1 MARRWC
7 TLEGGFLSYYEKER
21 SPSAIGRLDV
31 TEVVSLA
38 VSNSETMT
46 GAGAVFTIEL
56 YLRTERALTVGAETQ
71 DTQHDWILA
80 LTKCI
85 VPSKVEGL
93 VRKDSELIGRL
104 QYKEGHDLYHWRMGW
119 FMLEGSTLH
128 FSSGEEEADEE
139 VLRLKQLQELTVSTH
154 TEGEDRIQVLLLVE
168 SGRTLYIHGFN
179 RMDFALWHSTITM
192 AAGTDGRA
200 LGDQQLTKNGVPIIV
215 DSCIAFVTQYGLCQ
229 KGVYQTPGDPARVSL
244 LLEEFTRDARN
255 VKLRKKE
262 HKLEDVTDTLKSFLS
277 HTEDALLT
285 KELYPYWVS
294 ALDEKEEKQRV
305 KKYSTFIES
314 LPKVYRST
322 LNALLQHLYRI
333 QQSSHLNEMPSEKL
347 AAVFSCCLFQTQ
359 GQTSQEINVIRDL
372 ISNYVTLFSVNEEQ
386 VQQMETENSFII
398 RWNEKKDT
406 AFCPAGDLIFEV
418 YLERREPE
426 QCCLIKLSPSMR
438 SSELAEAALS
448 MRNCT
453 FKAEDMWTT
462 FEVIENGELE
472 RPLHHKENILEQVL
486 EWSAL
491 DCPSSAFLV
500 LKKFAGAK
508 RMAGGKDSRQFLKSD
523 YLKFSDGSTKLLSG
537 HKFQDKYVV
546 LHSEKLLLYR
556 DIKNT
561 KPEKEIQLKMAKCYL
576 GLKKKLKPPTNWG
589 FTVYTDKHQWHFCC
603 DRRETQISWVAD
615 IIALKHG
622 SDLQLKTSASKETA
636 DLKVSKGSS
645 AITER
650 SMIPPYKH
658 SFSSEMTD
666 RRVSLGDTDWRTAK
680 NPGVHLKT
688 QSIPKYLK
696 PGNPSETREVSQR
709 RTSMDICLPQPL
721 PPPSIPR
728 HMKPMTLPVLPQA
741 SNKMPSKK
749 PTGVGGSMPPNL
761 LNELNLV
768 LTKTGRKSPE

>member
-1 MARRWC
+1 MLRFSHIFEKTLLLHLKKKMLTHNPVQVQLILIENLCVCFSEMARRWC

-38 VSNSETMT
+38 PLKVDLCDSSR
-46 GAGAVFTIEL
+46 AVFTIEL

-80 LTKCI
+80 LTK
-85 VPSKVEGL
+85 VTPFEQN
-93 VRKDSELIGRL
+93 SELIGRL

-294 ALDEKEEKQRV
+294 ALGIIPGFL
-305 KKYSTFIES
+305 KKMTFFFFS
-314 LPKVYRST
+314 
-322 LNALLQHLYRI
+322 I
-333 QQSSHLNEMPSEKL
+333 QKCSSHLNEMPSEKL

-372 ISNYVTLFSVNEEQ
+372 ISNYVTLFSV
-386 VQQMETENSFII
+386 S
-398 RWNEKKDT
+398 KKQIDKT
-406 AFCPAGDLIFEV
+406 YIYIYFYLVPLQFCPAGDLIFEV

-508 RMAGGKDSRQFLKSD
+508 RMFLKSD

-556 DIKNT
+556 DIKVSFFFF
-561 KPEKEIQLKMAKCYL
+561 LSS
-576 GLKKKLKPPTNWG
+576 G
-589 FTVYTDKHQWHFCC
+589 FMHCHITLV
-603 DRRETQISWVAD
+603 
-615 IIALKHG
+615 
-622 SDLQLKTSASKETA
+622 KT
-636 DLKVSKGSS
+636 
-645 AITER
+645 
-650 SMIPPYKH
+650 
-658 SFSSEMTD
+658 F
-666 RRVSLGDTDWRTAK
+666 
-680 NPGVHLKT
+680 N
-688 QSIPKYLK
+688 Q
-696 PGNPSETREVSQR
+696 
-709 RTSMDICLPQPL
+709 
-721 PPPSIPR
+721 
-728 HMKPMTLPVLPQA
+728 
-741 SNKMPSKK
+741 
-749 PTGVGGSMPPNL
+749 
-761 LNELNLV
+761 LV
-768 LTKTGRKSPE
+768 LKSFNEWLNTLQKRCRNK